1 MKIKILLTAL
11 IALFA
16 VNFAQAQTTEY
27 VVTPSSC
34 INTTALTT
42 VFSATIDSNWE
53 NHKEIDFFLN
63 IENKQNSG
71 SPANMKVIIFIQGVA
86 DTVVNATVSNS
97 AILGRHFVTGRIYR
111 EDSLLYVGKS
121 TLGIVGAPTSADDFS
136 GGTGNGAIL
145 SGVDFNSAIP
155 VEIKVQYGTA
165 TNVTYKVIS
174 GRLTQL

>member
-1 MKIKILLTAL
+1 MKHIFCLIILFSTFS
-11 IALFA
+11 IAK
-16 VNFAQAQTTEY
+16 AQTVEY
-27 VVTPSSC
+27 AVTASSC

-42 VFSATIDSNWE
+42 VFSATIDSNWL

-121 TLGIVGAPTSADDFS
+121 TLAIVGAPTSADDFS
-136 GGTGNGAIL
+136 GGTGNGMII

-165 TNVTYKVIS
+165 TNVIYKVIS